1 MRRFIQ
7 ILALTATVSLLSG
20 CGTTGSTSSE
30 TPTAS
35 QTIRTGETVNLSW
48 TAPSTRADGS
58 YLPVNQL
65 ASYRI
70 YRGTTIG
77 NMAPLVDLEGNSNT
91 EYTVTGLSSGSYYFA
106 VSAFDTD
113 GLESSYSQIILIEIS

>member
-7 ILALTATVSLLSG
+7 ILALAATVSLLGG
-20 CGTTGSTSSE
+20 CGTNESTSSE

-35 QTIRTGETVNLSW
+35 QTIRTTGKVDLSW
-48 TAPSTRADGS
+48 TAPSTRADGT

-65 ASYRI
+65 ASYRV

-77 NMAPLVDLEGNSNT
+77 NMAPLVDLEGSSNT
-91 EYTVTGLSSGSYYFA
+91 EYTVTGLPSGSYYFA

-113 GLESSYSQIILIEIS
+113 GIESGFSQIILVEIS